1 MEKHEAILAELEQLR
16 ETAAA
21 RIRAKLEAVL
31 GQIREF
37 STRTAGEL
45 GAVVPPDLEA
55 LFPVAALSEH
65 LQELAKAPAPAGVT
79 LEVMR
84 RLDAGRAQSEVLQEL
99 LRQLGAWCGPR
110 AIVVLREGNT
120 VQGWAG
126 EGFAGGTPAKTW
138 HGALANSP
146 ALRRAAEGVPVLVDL
161 AQEGMLS
168 RWFDA
173 PRGRLLLV
181 PMSLRGKVVGMLLA
195 LEGEPGLNTAIV
207 QQLTYTV
214 GLMLETLSG
223 RTVVPTAAL
232 LEPGDMT
239 TGAEV
244 AAPRAPTADLF
255 ELEEGAPTPAMV
267 RPVPPEV
274 TPPVADASATVH
286 LKVPVAPK
294 VPPPP
299 PAAAAPPPVIALSPA
314 MVTAQ
319 PPPVAA
325 PPPPVV
331 APPTAVAPGRLPEEE
346 RKHEEARR
354 FARLLVS
361 EIRLYNEQ
369 AVQAGKIA
377 RDIYQ
382 RLKDDIDRS
391 REMYDQRVSADV
403 RGSSNY
409 FHDELVR
416 ILADGE
422 ADALGM

>member
-31 GQIREF
+31 GQIREL
-37 STRTAGEL
+37 SARTAGEL
-45 GAVVPPDLEA
+45 GAVVPPDLET
-55 LFPVAALSEH
+55 LFPIAALSEH
-65 LQELAKAPAPAGVT
+65 LQELAKAPAPAGVS

-84 RLDAGRAQSEVLQEL
+84 HLDAGRAQSEVLQEL

-181 PMSLRGKVVGMLLA
+181 PMSLRGKVVGMLLG
-195 LEGEPGLNTAIV
+195 LEGEPGLNTAVV

-267 RPVPPEV
+267 RPIPPEV
-274 TPPVADASATVH
+274 TPLVADASATVH

-299 PAAAAPPPVIALSPA
+299 PAAAAPPAPVG
-314 MVTAQ
+314 
-319 PPPVAA
+319 A

-331 APPTAVAPGRLPEEE
+331 APPTPAAPGRLPEEE

>member
-16 ETAAA
+16 ESAAA
-21 RIRAKLEAVL
+21 QIRAKLEALL

-37 STRTAGEL
+37 SSRAAGDL
-45 GAVVPPDLEA
+45 GAVIPPDLET
-55 LFPVAALSEH
+55 LFPVAALSDR
-65 LQELAKAPAPAGVT
+65 LQDLAKPPAPTGVS

-99 LRQLGAWCGPR
+99 LRVIGAWCGPR
-110 AIVVLREGNT
+110 AIVVLRDGNA

-126 EGFAGGTPAKTW
+126 EGFAGGSPVKSW
-138 HGALANSP
+138 HGALASS
-146 ALRRAAEGVPVLVDL
+146 AGLRRVAEGVPALVDL
-161 AQEGMLS
+161 ADEDMLS
-168 RWFDA
+168 RWFDR
-173 PRGRLLLV
+173 PSGRLLLV
-181 PMSLRGKVVGMLLA
+181 PMSLRAKVVGMLLA
-195 LEGEPGLNTAIV
+195 LEGESDLNTAIV

-232 LEPGDMT
+232 LEPEDMT
-239 TGAEV
+239 GTAEA
-244 AAPRAPTADLF
+244 AAPPTRVPTTDLF

-267 RPVPPEV
+267 RPIPPEV
-274 TPPVADASATVH
+274 TPPVADASATIH

-299 PAAAAPPPVIALSPA
+299 PAAAAPPPPA
-314 MVTAQ
+314 V
-319 PPPVAA
+319 A

-331 APPTAVAPGRLPEEE
+331 VPPAPAAPARLPEEE

-369 AVQAGKIA
+369 AVQAGKIS

-391 REMYDQRVSADV
+391 REMYEQRVSTDV
-403 RGSSNY
+403 RASTNY

>member
-1 MEKHEAILAELEQLR
+1 MEKHEAILAELVQLR
-16 ETAAA
+16 ESAAA
-21 RIRAKLEAVL
+21 RIRAKLEAAL
-31 GQIREF
+31 GQVREL
-37 STRTAGEL
+37 SARAAGEL
-45 GAVVPPDLEA
+45 GAVIPTDLET
-55 LFPVAALSEH
+55 LFPVAALSER
-65 LQELAKAPAPAGVT
+65 LQDLAKPPAPTGVS
-79 LEVMR
+79 LEVIR
-84 RLDAGRAQSEVLQEL
+84 RLDAGRAQSEVLQDL
-99 LRQLGAWCGPR
+99 LRVIGAWCGPR
-110 AIVVLREGNT
+110 AIVVLRDGNA

-126 EGFAGGTPAKTW
+126 EGFAGGSPVKTW
-138 HGALANSP
+138 HGALASS
-146 ALRRAAEGVPVLVDL
+146 AGLRRAAAGVPVVVDL
-161 AQEGMLS
+161 TEEEMLS

-173 PRGRLLLV
+173 RKGRLLLV
-181 PMSLRGKVVGMLLA
+181 PMSLRAKVVGMLLA
-195 LEGEPGLNTAIV
+195 LEGKSDLNTAIV

-232 LEPGDMT
+232 LEPEDMT
-239 TGAEV
+239 GTAEA
-244 AAPRAPTADLF
+244 AAPPTRVPTTDLF
-255 ELEEGAPTPAMV
+255 ELEEGAPTPAMM
-267 RPVPPEV
+267 RMAPPEV

-299 PAAAAPPPVIALSPA
+299 PV
-314 MVTAQ
+314 V
-319 PPPVAA
+319 A
-325 PPPPVV
+325 PPPP
-331 APPTAVAPGRLPEEE
+331 APPGRPPEEE

-369 AVQAGKIA
+369 AVQAGKIS

-391 REMYDQRVSADV
+391 REMFEQRVSPDV
-403 RGSSNY
+403 RASTNY

>member
-31 GQIREF
+31 GQIREL
-37 STRTAGEL
+37 SARTAGEL

-84 RLDAGRAQSEVLQEL
+84 HLDAGRAQSEVLQEL

-195 LEGEPGLNTAIV
+195 LEGEPGLNTAVV

-267 RPVPPEV
+267 RPIPPEV
-274 TPPVADASATVH
+274 TPLVADASATVH

-299 PAAAAPPPVIALSPA
+299 PAAAAPPAPVG
-314 MVTAQ
+314 
-319 PPPVAA
+319 A

-331 APPTAVAPGRLPEEE
+331 APPTPAAPGRLPEEE

>member
-1 MEKHEAILAELEQLR
+1 MEKHEAILAELGQLR

-21 RIRAKLEAVL
+21 RIRARLEAVL
-31 GQIREF
+31 GQIREL
-37 STRTAGEL
+37 SARTAGEL
-45 GAVVPPDLEA
+45 GAVIPPDLET
-55 LFPVAALSEH
+55 LFPIAALSEH
-65 LQELAKAPAPAGVT
+65 LQELAKAPAPAGVS

-84 RLDAGRAQSEVLQEL
+84 HLDAGRAQSEVLQEL

-110 AIVVLREGNT
+110 AIVVVREGNT
-120 VQGWAG
+120 AQGWAG
-126 EGFAGGTPAKTW
+126 EGFAGGAPVKTW
-138 HGALANSP
+138 HGALASSP

-173 PRGRLLLV
+173 AGGQLLLV

-195 LEGEPGLNTAIV
+195 LEGERGLNTAIV

-214 GLMLETLSG
+214 GLMLETLTG

-232 LEPGDMT
+232 LEPEDMR
-239 TGAEV
+239 TGGEV

-255 ELEEGAPTPAMV
+255 ELEEGAPTPAMM

-294 VPPPP
+294 VPPPQ
-299 PAAAAPPPVIALSPA
+299 PAAAAPVA
-314 MVTAQ
+314 
-319 PPPVAA
+319 PVAA
-325 PPPPVV
+325 PPAPVI
-331 APPTAVAPGRLPEEE
+331 APPTAPPGRAPEEE

-391 REMYDQRVSADV
+391 REMYEQRVSTDV

>member
-31 GQIREF
+31 GQIREL
-37 STRTAGEL
+37 SARTAGEL

-55 LFPVAALSEH
+55 LFPVAALSER

-84 RLDAGRAQSEVLQEL
+84 HLDAGRAQSEVLQEL

-146 ALRRAAEGVPVLVDL
+146 ALRRVAEGVPVLVDL

-195 LEGEPGLNTAIV
+195 LEGEPGLNTAVV

-267 RPVPPEV
+267 RPIPPEV
-274 TPPVADASATVH
+274 TPLVADASATVH

-299 PAAAAPPPVIALSPA
+299 PAAAAPPAPVG
-314 MVTAQ
+314 
-319 PPPVAA
+319 A

-331 APPTAVAPGRLPEEE
+331 APPTPAAPGRLPEEE

>member
-1 MEKHEAILAELEQLR
+1 MEKHEAILAELGQLR
-16 ETAAA
+16 DSAAA
-21 RIRAKLEAVL
+21 KIRAKVEAALV
-31 GQIREF
+31 QVREI
-37 STRTAGEL
+37 SARAAGEL
-45 GAVVPPDLEA
+45 SAVVPPDLET
-55 LFPVAALSEH
+55 LFPMAGLSQR
-65 LQELAKAPAPAGVT
+65 LQDLAKPEVPASVS

-84 RLDAGRAQSEVLQEL
+84 HLDAGRAQSEVLQDL
-99 LRQLGAWCGPR
+99 LRVIGGWCGPR
-110 AIVVLREGNT
+110 AIVVLREGNA

-126 EGFAGGTPAKTW
+126 EGFEAGSPVKTW
-138 HGALANSP
+138 RGALASS
-146 ALRRAAEGVPVLVDL
+146 AGLRRAAEGVPVVVDL
-161 AQEGMLS
+161 ADEEMLS

-173 PRGRLLLV
+173 PKGRLLLV
-181 PMSLRGKVVGMLLA
+181 PMSLRAKVVGILLA
-195 LEGEPGLNTAIV
+195 LEGESGLDTAVV

-232 LEPGDMT
+232 RDPEDL
-239 TGAEV
+239 TGARG
-244 AAPRAPTADLF
+244 AAGPPVRVPTSDLF
-255 ELEEGAPTPAMV
+255 ELEEGAPTPAMM
-267 RPVPPEV
+267 RMAPPEV

-286 LKVPVAPK
+286 LKVPVAPT
-294 VPPPP
+294 VPPP
-299 PAAAAPPPVIALSPA
+299 
-314 MVTAQ
+314 
-319 PPPVAA
+319 A

-331 APPTAVAPGRLPEEE
+331 APSLPAVPPPPPPVALPAPAAPARPAEDE

-369 AVQAGKIA
+369 AVQAGKIS

-382 RLKDDIDRS
+382 RLKEDIDRS
-391 REMYDQRVSADV
+391 REMYEQRVSADV
-403 RGSSNY
+403 RASTNY

>member
-31 GQIREF
+31 GQIREL
-37 STRTAGEL
+37 SARTAGEL

-84 RLDAGRAQSEVLQEL
+84 HLDAGRAQSEVLQEL

-146 ALRRAAEGVPVLVDL
+146 ALRRVAEGVPVLVDL

-267 RPVPPEV
+267 RPIPPEV
-274 TPPVADASATVH
+274 TPLVADASATVH

-299 PAAAAPPPVIALSPA
+299 PAAPPAPVG
-314 MVTAQ
+314 
-319 PPPVAA
+319 A

-331 APPTAVAPGRLPEEE
+331 TPPTPAAPGRLPEEE

-409 FHDELVR
+409 FRDELVR

>member
-31 GQIREF
+31 GQIREL
-37 STRTAGEL
+37 SARTAGEL
-45 GAVVPPDLEA
+45 GAVVPPDLET
-55 LFPVAALSEH
+55 LFPIAALSEH
-65 LQELAKAPAPAGVT
+65 LQELAKAPAPAGVS

-84 RLDAGRAQSEVLQEL
+84 HLDAGRAQSEVLQEL

-181 PMSLRGKVVGMLLA
+181 PMSLRGKVVGMLLG

-267 RPVPPEV
+267 RPIPPEV
-274 TPPVADASATVH
+274 TPLVADASATVH

-299 PAAAAPPPVIALSPA
+299 PAAAAPPAPVG
-314 MVTAQ
+314 
-319 PPPVAA
+319 A

-331 APPTAVAPGRLPEEE
+331 APPTPAAPGRLPEEE

>member
-1 MEKHEAILAELEQLR
+1 MEKHEAILAELGQLR
-16 ETAAA
+16 DSAAA
-21 RIRAKLEAVL
+21 KIRAKVEAAL
-31 GQIREF
+31 GQVREL
-37 STRTAGEL
+37 SARAAGEL
-45 GAVVPPDLEA
+45 NAVIPPDLETLLPMA
-55 LFPVAALSEH
+55 GLSQR
-65 LQELAKAPAPAGVT
+65 LQDLAKPAVPAGVS

-84 RLDAGRAQSEVLQEL
+84 RLDAGRAQSEVLQDL
-99 LRQLGAWCGPR
+99 LRVIGGWCGPR
-110 AIVVLREGNT
+110 AIVVLRDGNA

-126 EGFAGGTPAKTW
+126 EGIGAGPPVKTW
-138 HGALANSP
+138 HGALATS
-146 ALRRAAEGVPVLVDL
+146 AGLRRAAEGVPVVVDL
-161 AQEGMLS
+161 ADEEMLS

-173 PRGRLLLV
+173 PKGRLLLV
-181 PMSLRGKVVGMLLA
+181 PMSLRAKVVGILLA
-195 LEGEPGLNTAIV
+195 LEGGSGLDTAIV

-232 LEPGDMT
+232 RDPEDL
-239 TGAEV
+239 TGTRGA
-244 AAPRAPTADLF
+244 AAPAVRVPTSDLF
-255 ELEEGAPTPAMV
+255 ELEEGAPTPAMM
-267 RPVPPEV
+267 RMAPPEA

-286 LKVPVAPK
+286 LKVPVAPMVPPP

-299 PAAAAPPPVIALSPA
+299 A
-314 MVTAQ
+314 
-319 PPPVAA
+319 
-325 PPPPVV
+325 V
-331 APPTAVAPGRLPEEE
+331 APPAPVAPARPAEDE

-369 AVQAGKIA
+369 AVQAGKIS

-382 RLKDDIDRS
+382 RLKEDIDRS
-391 REMYDQRVSADV
+391 REMYEQRVSADV
-403 RGSSNY
+403 RASTNY